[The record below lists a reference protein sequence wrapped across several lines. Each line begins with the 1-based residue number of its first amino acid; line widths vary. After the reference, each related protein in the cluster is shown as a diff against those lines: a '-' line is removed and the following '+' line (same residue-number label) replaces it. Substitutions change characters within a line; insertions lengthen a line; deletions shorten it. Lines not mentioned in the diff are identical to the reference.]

1 VFDHAYGPEGATL
14 SVQTQELSFI
24 PVFSELSKREL
35 KALVGLMSSVAAP
48 EGKVLTTQGEPG
60 REFMIIEDG
69 TARVEIDG
77 RTVAHL
83 GPGDFMGELSLITG
97 DPRTATVTAT
107 SDMIV
112 RVLNRRE
119 FSSMLDE
126 SPRLCRKIM
135 VAAVKRV
142 QQIEHSK
149 TS

>member
-1 VFDHAYGPEGATL
+1 M
-14 SVQTQELSFI
+14 SVQTIELSFI
-24 PVFSELSKREL
+24 PIFSELSKKEL
-35 KALVGLMSSVAAP
+35 KVLSRLMTSVPAP
-48 EGKVLTTQGEPG
+48 EGKVLTTQGDPG
-60 REFMIIEDG
+60 REFMVIEDG

-97 DPRTATVTAT
+97 DPRNATITAT
-107 SDMIV
+107 SDMIL

-119 FSSMLDE
+119 FSTMLDE
-126 SPRLCRKIM
+126 SPRVCRKIM

-142 QQIEHSK
+142 QEMEHSK

>member
-1 VFDHAYGPEGATL
+1 MTTRTL
-14 SVQTQELSFI
+14 ELSFI
-24 PVFSELSKREL
+24 PVFSELSKKEL
-35 KALVGLMSSVAAP
+35 KVLSGLMTSVSAP
-48 EGKVLTTQGEPG
+48 EGRVLTVQGDPG
-60 REFMIIEDG
+60 REFMVIEDG

-97 DPRTATVTAT
+97 DTRTATVTAT
-107 SDMIV
+107 SDMV
-112 RVLNRRE
+112 LRVLNRRE
-119 FSSMLDE
+119 FSTMLDE
-126 SPRLCRKIM
+126 SPRVCRKIM